1 VSLVVGSAAD
11 VVRDPSV
18 VVVSGGV
25 VEVEVV
31 EDVEAGGP
39 VVLELPAVASGGAA
53 VQETT
58 SKTAATAVERAKETV
73 RTGVDGIPVH
83 YSPRWNN
90 HLGMRQHSP
99 TDERH
104 HQCCS
109 QALFRFDRVRR
120 IVTAISP
127 PS

>member
-1 VSLVVGSAAD
+1 VSVVVGSAAD

-25 VEVEVV
+25 VEVVV

-39 VVLELPAVASGGAA
+39 VVLELPAVAFGGAA

-58 SKTAATAVERAKETV
+58 TKTAATAVVRAKETV
-73 RTGVDGIPVH
+73 RTGMDGIPVH
-83 YSPRWNN
+83 YSPRCNN

-109 QALFRFDRVRR
+109 QALFRFDQARR
-120 IVTAISP
+120 IDTAISP

>member
-1 VSLVVGSAAD
+1 VSVVVRSTAD

-18 VVVSGGV
+18 VVVSGGVVEVV

-73 RTGVDGIPVH
+73 RTGMDGIPVH
-83 YSPRWNN
+83 
-90 HLGMRQHSP
+90 
-99 TDERH
+99 
-104 HQCCS
+104 
-109 QALFRFDRVRR
+109 
-120 IVTAISP
+120 
-127 PS
+127 